1 MRFLANEIV
10 PGPVVRRLREL
21 GHDVVW
27 AKEDFRGAEDRVLL
41 SRAQATER
49 VTVTCDGDFGE
60 LAFRSG
66 LPATCGVV
74 LLRVE
79 WTEPATDNAWVVSV
93 LTGRDDWT
101 GMFADVERDRLRLRP
116 LPPARTEQS

>member
-1 MRFLANEIV
+1 MRFLANENV

-27 AKEDFRGAEDRVLL
+27 AKEDLQGAPDRVLL
-41 SRAQATER
+41 SLAQSDQR
-49 VTVTCDGDFGE
+49 VTVTCDTDFGE
-60 LAFRSG
+60 LAFGSG

-79 WTEPATDNAWVVSV
+79 WTNPTTDNAWVVSV
-93 LTGRDDWT
+93 LTGRSDWVGT
-101 GMFADVERDRLRLRP
+101 FAVVERDRIRVRP
-116 LPPARTEQS
+116 LPKPTEES

>member
-1 MRFLANEIV
+1 MRFLANENV

-27 AKEDFRGAEDRVLL
+27 AKEDFQGAPDRVLL
-41 SRAQATER
+41 SVAQDDQR
-49 VTVTCDGDFGE
+49 VTVTCDTDFGE
-60 LAFRSG
+60 LAFRSR

-79 WTEPATDNAWVVSV
+79 WTDPITDNAWVVSV
-93 LTGRDDWT
+93 LTGRDDWV
-101 GMFADVERDRLRLRP
+101 GMFAVVERDRVRLRP
-116 LPPARTEQS
+116 LPKPTEES